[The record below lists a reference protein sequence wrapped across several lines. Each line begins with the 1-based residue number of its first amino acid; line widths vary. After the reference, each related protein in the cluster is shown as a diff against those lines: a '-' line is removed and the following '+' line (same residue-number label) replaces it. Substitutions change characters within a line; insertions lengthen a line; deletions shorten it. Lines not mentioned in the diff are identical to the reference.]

1 MNLPYRYR
9 GLSLL
14 ALLVV
19 ALPWMAWR
27 FALHDTFAAWREC
40 RRLERRLEALVPT
53 APMAGAAVPSAVEA
67 PELILSGGLLDS
79 VRRFAPAGV
88 RATGYVPVTTLRQ
101 DGIEIHTAQ
110 LMLTGSFTEL
120 LRTVET
126 LERRLPAC
134 RLRSAEWQT
143 IVQPRTRRTQ
153 LTLTLYIQ
161 QLTLITESK

>member
-1 MNLPYRYR
+1 MNMPYRYR
-9 GLSLL
+9 GLGLL

-53 APMAGAAVPSAVEA
+53 APTAPAARPLWPSAVEA

-88 RATGYVPVTTLRQ
+88 HATGYVPAVTLRQ
-101 DGIEIHTAQ
+101 DGIEIRTAQ
-110 LMLTGSFTEL
+110 LTLTGPFAEL
-120 LRTVET
+120 LRTVDA
-126 LERRLPAC
+126 LERCLPAC

-143 IVQPRTRRTQ
+143 IVQPRTRRPQ
-153 LTLTLYIQ
+153 LVLTLYVQ
-161 QLTLITESK
+161 QPIFEP